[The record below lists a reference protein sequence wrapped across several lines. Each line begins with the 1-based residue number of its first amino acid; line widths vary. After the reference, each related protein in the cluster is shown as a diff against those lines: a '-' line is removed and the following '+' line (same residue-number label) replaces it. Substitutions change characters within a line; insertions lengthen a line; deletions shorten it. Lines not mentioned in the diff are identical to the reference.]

1 MSKQSPI
8 RVLVVDDHDMVRRG
22 LAVLLDTF
30 DDLELVGETGNAV
43 DVVRLCGE
51 VHPDVVLMDLL
62 MPEMDG
68 VAVTEAVRQAY
79 PAIQVIAL
87 TSYKDEAL
95 VQSALRAG
103 AIGYLLKNA
112 TIDELAAAIRA
123 AKMGRPTLSPEAA
136 QVLIGAATRPAPQ
149 NYHLS
154 ERERQVLRLMVEG
167 LTNRQIA
174 QRLTLSHSTVKFHV
188 SSILSKLGV
197 ASRTEAV
204 SLALQHHVV
213 D

>member
-8 RVLVVDDHDMVRRG
+8 RVMVVDDHDMVRRG

-68 VAVTEAVRQAY
+68 VAATEAVRQAY

-87 TSYKDEAL
+87 TS
-95 VQSALRAG
+95 
-103 AIGYLLKNA
+103 
-112 TIDELAAAIRA
+112 
-123 AKMGRPTLSPEAA
+123 
-136 QVLIGAATRPAPQ
+136 
-149 NYHLS
+149 
-154 ERERQVLRLMVEG
+154 
-167 LTNRQIA
+167 
-174 QRLTLSHSTVKFHV
+174 
-188 SSILSKLGV
+188 
-197 ASRTEAV
+197 
-204 SLALQHHVV
+204 
-213 D
+213 